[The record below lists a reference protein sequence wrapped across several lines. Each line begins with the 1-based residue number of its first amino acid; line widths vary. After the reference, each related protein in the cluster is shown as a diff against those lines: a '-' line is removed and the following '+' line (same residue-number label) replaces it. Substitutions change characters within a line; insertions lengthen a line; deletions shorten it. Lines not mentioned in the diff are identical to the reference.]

1 MYAITQKSKPL
12 SSLNGLQYFASL
24 YRRTVICAFLHAS
37 RVIRR
42 LLELPL
48 KLICIFKNVLR
59 YYEQLPNINS
69 SRRNCCEIRYA
80 GDVLITS
87 SQESTCLLSGK
98 TRIGLSGRR
107 AKFAEL
113 AALSSWHRCSFKRN
127 CKQKKSISSII
138 SNVHAVEKKWILKY
152 QRLGSHSC

>member
-1 MYAITQKSKPL
+1 MMCSKRVKRETSVSLSSISEVVLMDEMSTQKLQVIQTIKVYAITQKSKPL
-12 SSLNGLQYFASL
+12 SSLNGLQYLASL
-24 YRRTVICAFLHAS
+24 YRRTAICAFLHAS

-80 GDVLITS
+80 GDVLIT
-87 SQESTCLLSGK
+87 E
-98 TRIGLSGRR
+98 
-107 AKFAEL
+107 
-113 AALSSWHRCSFKRN
+113 
-127 CKQKKSISSII
+127 
-138 SNVHAVEKKWILKY
+138 
-152 QRLGSHSC
+152 